1 MTKVILVLCL
11 VQSCDCELGA
21 DLAHVFLDA
30 VLDGLSILIERI
42 LVQEAAQHST
52 LQLLLET
59 DV

>member
-1 MTKVILVLCL
+1 MTKVILVLGL
-11 VQSCDCELGA
+11 VQSLDCELWA

-30 VLDGLSILIERI
+30 VLDGLSVLIERI

-59 DV
+59 DS

>member
-1 MTKVILVLCL
+1 MAKVILVLGL
-11 VQSCDCELGA
+11 VQSRDCKLGA

-30 VLDGLSILIERI
+30 VLDGLSVLIERI